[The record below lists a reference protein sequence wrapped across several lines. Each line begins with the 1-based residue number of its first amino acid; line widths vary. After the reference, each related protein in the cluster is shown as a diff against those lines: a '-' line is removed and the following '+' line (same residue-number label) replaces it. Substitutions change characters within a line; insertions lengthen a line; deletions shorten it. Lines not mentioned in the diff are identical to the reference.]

1 LSKALSEG
9 FNSRVLL
16 HLVVEYSTDLSLL
29 GFVLESASSDLV
41 VTASHVLEGCN
52 SPVSLS
58 LSKSV
63 SKNIEL
69 DSLDFLRGVF
79 SLVTLSIDV
88 ARNVVDFSLS
98 LFDGSI
104 KLHGVVSSV
113 SQGLLE
119 VSNLAGKFTLGGLV
133 FGILF
138 LDLRLVLELDGLF
151 LKDGALHV
159 FDHLFLFLAK
169 LIVHELHTMD
179 FFTHGNDFRL
189 TDFGVNFF
197 LHFLLKLDLTLPKED
212 LAFSFNDFSQD
223 IGLLFLELGD
233 LVLKLD
239 ALIFKL
245 LKFLLEFVFNIEV
258 IVSKS
263 SLRGLVLSK
272 DFIELT
278 HLRLE

>member
-1 LSKALSEG
+1 M
-9 FNSRVLL
+9 VL
-16 HLVVEYSTDLSLL
+16 
-29 GFVLESASSDLV
+29 
-41 VTASHVLEGCN
+41 
-52 SPVSLS
+52 
-58 LSKSV
+58 K
-63 SKNIEL
+63 
-69 DSLDFLRGVF
+69 
-79 SLVTLSIDV
+79 
-88 ARNVVDFSLS
+88 
-98 LFDGSI
+98 
-104 KLHGVVSSV
+104 
-113 SQGLLE
+113 
-119 VSNLAGKFTLGGLV
+119 
-133 FGILF
+133 
-138 LDLRLVLELDGLF
+138 LDGLF

-179 FFTHGNDFRL
+179 FFTHGNDLRL

-245 LKFLLEFVFNIEV
+245 LKFLLKFVFNIEV